1 MPFEF
6 LRRADARQVLS
17 FLQDEHP
24 QTVALVV
31 AHMRADQAA
40 IVISGMPDEL
50 QADVAPPG
58 RRHGDDLP
66 RRRPRVE
73 AILER
78 KLSSVLQSTDA
89 SAAGGLKP
97 LVDIINHAD
106 RATERLILEGLERRD
121 PALAEEVR
129 SQMFMFEDITTLDDR
144 SVQLVLR
151 SVDSKELATALKGV
165 SQDVRGKIMAN
176 VSERAR
182 PTSPTR
188 STCWAPCASAPSR
201 RPRPRSSRPSA
212 RSRSPARSCSAEGTA
227 MSTWSDARPRGSSQ
241 GRRRRR
247 RASARMDAELR
258 TSAFAPVTGV
268 DARLTDPHLQSVV
281 DRARTAAVAA
291 GRAEGYAEGYAAGRA
306 AAAADAERTAAQ
318 VVARSEAAERQRDAH
333 LARGVELL
341 LTAADTFRT
350 QEQVVLADVE
360 DTVVELALS
369 IARTVLDREL
379 ATAPTP
385 ARTPS
390 PVRSGSSPTTAP

>member
-1 MPFEF
+1 MLKVDELSGAQKAAVLLVQLGKEKSATVLKSLRESEVEEVLNEIARLKGVPDETVDAVFEEFATLANARRYYAQGGMDFAREVLEATLGGERAKELLDRMKASLVEMPFEF

-50 QADVAPPG
+50 QADVAHRVAVMETTSPDVV
-58 RRHGDDLP
+58 R
-66 RRRPRVE
+66 RVE

-78 KLSSVLQSTDA
+78 KLSSVLQSTDG

-165 SQDVRGKIMAN
+165 SSDVRGKIMAN
-176 VSERAR
+176 VSERA
-182 PTSPTR
+182 
-188 STCWAPCASAPSR
+188 
-201 RPRPRSSRPSA
+201 
-212 RSRSPARSCSAEGTA
+212 
-227 MSTWSDARPRGSSQ
+227 
-241 GRRRRR
+241 
-247 RASARMDAELR
+247 
-258 TSAFAPVTGV
+258 
-268 DARLTDPHLQSVV
+268 
-281 DRARTAAVAA
+281 AAN
-291 GRAEGYAEGYAAGRA
+291 
-306 AAAADAERTAAQ
+306 
-318 VVARSEAAERQRDAH
+318 
-333 LARGVELL
+333 
-341 LTAADTFRT
+341 
-350 QEQVVLADVE
+350 LADEIDLLGAVRLSTVE
-360 DTVVELALS
+360 EAQAKIIATIRSLEESGQILLSRGDRDEYVV
-369 IARTVLDREL
+369 
-379 ATAPTP
+379 
-385 ARTPS
+385 
-390 PVRSGSSPTTAP
+390 

>member
-1 MPFEF
+1 VLLVQLGKEKSAAVLKSLRESEVEEVLNEIARLKGVPTETVDAVFEEFQTLASARRYYAQGGMEFAREVLEATLGADRAKELLDRMKASLVEMPFEF

-50 QADVAPPG
+50 QADVAHRVAVMETTSPDVV
-58 RRHGDDLP
+58 R
-66 RRRPRVE
+66 RVE
-73 AILER
+73 AVLER

-165 SQDVRGKIMAN
+165 SSDVRGKIMAN
-176 VSERAR
+176 VSERA
-182 PTSPTR
+182 
-188 STCWAPCASAPSR
+188 AAN
-201 RPRPRSSRPSA
+201 
-212 RSRSPARSCSAEGTA
+212 
-227 MSTWSDARPRGSSQ
+227 
-241 GRRRRR
+241 
-247 RASARMDAELR
+247 
-258 TSAFAPVTGV
+258 
-268 DARLTDPHLQSVV
+268 LTDEIDLLGAVRLSTVEEAQAKIIATIRSLEESGQILLSRGDRDEYVV
-281 DRARTAAVAA
+281 
-291 GRAEGYAEGYAAGRA
+291 
-306 AAAADAERTAAQ
+306 
-318 VVARSEAAERQRDAH
+318 
-333 LARGVELL
+333 
-341 LTAADTFRT
+341 
-350 QEQVVLADVE
+350 
-360 DTVVELALS
+360 
-369 IARTVLDREL
+369 
-379 ATAPTP
+379 
-385 ARTPS
+385 
-390 PVRSGSSPTTAP
+390 

>member
-1 MPFEF
+1 MLKVEELSGAQKAAVLLVQLGKEKSAAVLKSLRESEVEEVLNEIARLKGVPTETVDAVFEEFQTLASARRYYAQGGMDFAREVLEATLGADRAKELLDRMKASLVEMPFEF

-50 QADVAPPG
+50 QADVAHRVAVMETTSPDVV
-58 RRHGDDLP
+58 R
-66 RRRPRVE
+66 RVE

-165 SQDVRGKIMAN
+165 SSDVRGKIMAN
-176 VSERAR
+176 VSERAAANLNDEIDLMGAVR
-182 PTSPTR
+182 LSTVEEAQAKIIATIR
-188 STCWAPCASAPSR
+188 SLEESGQILLSR
-201 RPRPRSSRPSA
+201 GDRD
-212 RSRSPARSCSAEGTA
+212 EY
-227 MSTWSDARPRGSSQ
+227 
-241 GRRRRR
+241 
-247 RASARMDAELR
+247 
-258 TSAFAPVTGV
+258 
-268 DARLTDPHLQSVV
+268 VV
-281 DRARTAAVAA
+281 
-291 GRAEGYAEGYAAGRA
+291 
-306 AAAADAERTAAQ
+306 
-318 VVARSEAAERQRDAH
+318 
-333 LARGVELL
+333 
-341 LTAADTFRT
+341 
-350 QEQVVLADVE
+350 
-360 DTVVELALS
+360 
-369 IARTVLDREL
+369 
-379 ATAPTP
+379 
-385 ARTPS
+385 
-390 PVRSGSSPTTAP
+390 

>member
-1 MPFEF
+1 MLKADELSGAQKAAVLLVQLGKEKSAAVLKSLRESEVEEVLNEIARLKGVPSDTVDAVFEEFSSLAHARRYYAQGGMDFAREVLEATLGSDRAKELLDRMKASLVEMPFEF

-50 QADVAPPG
+50 QADVAHRVAVMETTSPDVV
-58 RRHGDDLP
+58 R
-66 RRRPRVE
+66 RVE

-165 SQDVRGKIMAN
+165 SADVRGKIMAN
-176 VSERAR
+176 VSERA
-182 PTSPTR
+182 
-188 STCWAPCASAPSR
+188 
-201 RPRPRSSRPSA
+201 
-212 RSRSPARSCSAEGTA
+212 
-227 MSTWSDARPRGSSQ
+227 
-241 GRRRRR
+241 
-247 RASARMDAELR
+247 
-258 TSAFAPVTGV
+258 
-268 DARLTDPHLQSVV
+268 
-281 DRARTAAVAA
+281 AAN
-291 GRAEGYAEGYAAGRA
+291 
-306 AAAADAERTAAQ
+306 
-318 VVARSEAAERQRDAH
+318 
-333 LARGVELL
+333 
-341 LTAADTFRT
+341 
-350 QEQVVLADVE
+350 LADEVDLLGAVRLSTVE
-360 DTVVELALS
+360 EAQAKIIATIRSLEESGQILLSRGDRDEYVV
-369 IARTVLDREL
+369 
-379 ATAPTP
+379 
-385 ARTPS
+385 
-390 PVRSGSSPTTAP
+390 

>member
-1 MPFEF
+1 MLKVEELSGAQKAAVLLVQLGKEKSAAVLKSLRESEVEEVLNEIARLKGIPTETVDAVFEEFSTLASARRYYAQGGMDFAREVLEATLGSDRAKELLDRMKASLVEMPFEF

-50 QADVAPPG
+50 QADVAHRVAVMETTSPDVV
-58 RRHGDDLP
+58 R
-66 RRRPRVE
+66 RVE

-165 SQDVRGKIMAN
+165 SSDVRGKIMAN
-176 VSERAR
+176 VSERAAANLNDEIDLMGAVR
-182 PTSPTR
+182 LSTVEEAQAKIIATIR
-188 STCWAPCASAPSR
+188 SLEESGQILLSR
-201 RPRPRSSRPSA
+201 GDRD
-212 RSRSPARSCSAEGTA
+212 EY
-227 MSTWSDARPRGSSQ
+227 
-241 GRRRRR
+241 
-247 RASARMDAELR
+247 
-258 TSAFAPVTGV
+258 
-268 DARLTDPHLQSVV
+268 VV
-281 DRARTAAVAA
+281 
-291 GRAEGYAEGYAAGRA
+291 
-306 AAAADAERTAAQ
+306 
-318 VVARSEAAERQRDAH
+318 
-333 LARGVELL
+333 
-341 LTAADTFRT
+341 
-350 QEQVVLADVE
+350 
-360 DTVVELALS
+360 
-369 IARTVLDREL
+369 
-379 ATAPTP
+379 
-385 ARTPS
+385 
-390 PVRSGSSPTTAP
+390 

>member
-1 MPFEF
+1 MLKVEELSGAQKAAVLLVQLGKEKSAAVLKSLRESEVEEVLNEIARLKGVPSETVDAVFEEFSTLASARRYYAQGGMDFAREVLEATLGSDRAKELLERMKASLVEMPFEF

-50 QADVAPPG
+50 QADVAHRVAVMETTSPDVV
-58 RRHGDDLP
+58 R
-66 RRRPRVE
+66 RVE

-129 SQMFMFEDITTLDDR
+129 SRMFMFEDITTLDDR

-165 SQDVRGKIMAN
+165 SSDVRGKIMAN
-176 VSERAR
+176 VSERA
-182 PTSPTR
+182 
-188 STCWAPCASAPSR
+188 
-201 RPRPRSSRPSA
+201 
-212 RSRSPARSCSAEGTA
+212 
-227 MSTWSDARPRGSSQ
+227 
-241 GRRRRR
+241 
-247 RASARMDAELR
+247 
-258 TSAFAPVTGV
+258 
-268 DARLTDPHLQSVV
+268 
-281 DRARTAAVAA
+281 AAN
-291 GRAEGYAEGYAAGRA
+291 
-306 AAAADAERTAAQ
+306 
-318 VVARSEAAERQRDAH
+318 
-333 LARGVELL
+333 
-341 LTAADTFRT
+341 
-350 QEQVVLADVE
+350 LADEIDLLGAVRLSTVE
-360 DTVVELALS
+360 EAQAKIIATIRSLEESGQILLSRGDRDEYVV
-369 IARTVLDREL
+369 
-379 ATAPTP
+379 
-385 ARTPS
+385 
-390 PVRSGSSPTTAP
+390 

>member
-1 MPFEF
+1 MLKVEELSGAQKAAVLLVQLGKEKSAAVLKSLRESEVEEVLNEIARLKGVPTETVDAVFEEFQTLASARRYYAQGGMDFAREVLEATLGSDRAKELLDRMKASLVEMPFEF

-50 QADVAPPG
+50 QADVAHRVAVMETTSPDVV
-58 RRHGDDLP
+58 R
-66 RRRPRVE
+66 RVE

-165 SQDVRGKIMAN
+165 SSDVRGKIMAN
-176 VSERAR
+176 VSERAAANLNDEIDLMGAVR
-182 PTSPTR
+182 LSTVEEAQAKIIATIR
-188 STCWAPCASAPSR
+188 SLEESGQILLSR
-201 RPRPRSSRPSA
+201 GDRD
-212 RSRSPARSCSAEGTA
+212 EY
-227 MSTWSDARPRGSSQ
+227 
-241 GRRRRR
+241 
-247 RASARMDAELR
+247 
-258 TSAFAPVTGV
+258 
-268 DARLTDPHLQSVV
+268 VV
-281 DRARTAAVAA
+281 
-291 GRAEGYAEGYAAGRA
+291 
-306 AAAADAERTAAQ
+306 
-318 VVARSEAAERQRDAH
+318 
-333 LARGVELL
+333 
-341 LTAADTFRT
+341 
-350 QEQVVLADVE
+350 
-360 DTVVELALS
+360 
-369 IARTVLDREL
+369 
-379 ATAPTP
+379 
-385 ARTPS
+385 
-390 PVRSGSSPTTAP
+390 

>member
-1 MPFEF
+1 MLKVEELSGAQKAAVLLVQLGKEKSAAVLKSLRESEVEEVLNEIARLKGVPSETVDAVFEEFQTLASARRYYAQGGMDFAREVLEATLGSDRAKELLDRMKASLVEMPFEF

-50 QADVAPPG
+50 QADVAHRVAVMETTSPDVV
-58 RRHGDDLP
+58 R
-66 RRRPRVE
+66 RVE

-151 SVDSKELATALKGV
+151 SVDTKELATALKGV
-165 SQDVRGKIMAN
+165 SSDVRGKIMAN
-176 VSERAR
+176 VSERA
-182 PTSPTR
+182 
-188 STCWAPCASAPSR
+188 AAN
-201 RPRPRSSRPSA
+201 
-212 RSRSPARSCSAEGTA
+212 
-227 MSTWSDARPRGSSQ
+227 
-241 GRRRRR
+241 
-247 RASARMDAELR
+247 
-258 TSAFAPVTGV
+258 
-268 DARLTDPHLQSVV
+268 LTDEIDLMGAVRLSTVEEAQAKIIATIRSLEESGQILLSRGDRDEYVV
-281 DRARTAAVAA
+281 
-291 GRAEGYAEGYAAGRA
+291 
-306 AAAADAERTAAQ
+306 
-318 VVARSEAAERQRDAH
+318 
-333 LARGVELL
+333 
-341 LTAADTFRT
+341 
-350 QEQVVLADVE
+350 
-360 DTVVELALS
+360 
-369 IARTVLDREL
+369 
-379 ATAPTP
+379 
-385 ARTPS
+385 
-390 PVRSGSSPTTAP
+390 